1 MIIICF
7 VPIFLMVFYGFLM
20 KRMKVIERKMVE
32 NPNLK
37 KYRKEEIRKIAD
49 DESLLLRDGKYYG
62 YNPRKQEILILNKEF
77 YSLYDMFAIYH
88 EIGHYHDDLKN
99 KRILKN
105 MLVTGVNR
113 ILVIPM
119 FFIFTVLCWIQ
130 KGNVGIHYAYSG
142 MIILVVLLGIHRLYF
157 IIRYEASAS
166 KDAISKLSCTID
178 ALSLHMTKKLA
189 CYAVLSQMLFV
200 IICMIAG
207 GVMVDSVLFASMN

>member
-49 DESLLLRDGKYYG
+49 DESLLLRDGKFYG
-62 YNPRKQEILILNKEF
+62 YNPRKQEILILDKEF
-77 YSLYDMFAIYH
+77 YSLYDIFAIYH

-105 MLVTGVNR
+105 MLVTGANR

-119 FFIFTVLCWIQ
+119 FIIFTVLCWIQ
-130 KGNVGIHYAYSG
+130 KENVGIHYIYFG
-142 MIILVVLLGIHRLYF
+142 MTLLVALLGIHRLYF

-166 KDAISKLSCTID
+166 KDAISKMSCTTD
-178 ALSLHMTKKLA
+178 ALSLRMVKELA
-189 CYAVLSQMLFV
+189 YDARLSQMLFV
-200 IICMIAG
+200 IVCMIAG
-207 GVMVDSVLFASMN
+207 GIMVDSVVSSIWS